1 MAKKIKMNSPQRK
14 DEHDEDFSFEDVLK
28 ELPEDVRKKLEK
40 DGLKSFDDVM
50 SLMFKQ
56 GLDPLK
62 MMEYSEQGKILGED
76 FNIEDIMLDE
86 EFLDDDDEEYEDED
100 DADRDD
106 EDSDSGKWYDDES
119 YLMGMRLPKDKF
131 IGKSK
136 REFHIRIK
144 LNDAPVNIWRE
155 LVVPSNITLELLAYV
170 LIQAM
175 GWEHEHLYQFIRKG
189 NVYYVNTQQLK
200 EQENSFFGFL
210 SRSEHRNSE
219 KTSLE
224 MVLQPKGER
233 MKFEYDFGDSWNH
246 DLWVKAARDYAAD
259 EEPVIKLLK
268 GQGACPPEDCGG
280 IWGYAE
286 LLELRL
292 KKRKSADDKER
303 LEWYNISKDFD
314 PEDCDLEWLQDN
326 VEALWENIK
335 AEMQ

>member
-1 MAKKIKMNSPQRK
+1 MAKKIKMNSPHRK

-62 MMEYSEQGKILGED
+62 MMEYSEQGKIFGED

-175 GWEHEHLYQFIRKG
+175 GWEHEHLYQFIGKG

-224 MVLQPKGER
+224 MALQPKGKR

>member
-1 MAKKIKMNSPQRK
+1 MNSPHRK

>member
-1 MAKKIKMNSPQRK
+1 MNSPHRK

-62 MMEYSEQGKILGED
+62 MMEYSEQGKIFGED

-175 GWEHEHLYQFIRKG
+175 GWEHEHLYQFIGKG

>member
-1 MAKKIKMNSPQRK
+1 MAKKIKLNPSRSK
-14 DEHDEDFSFEDVLK
+14 DEHKESFTFEDVLAS
-28 ELPEDVRKKLEK
+28 LPEDVRKEMERQ
-40 DGLKSFDDVM
+40 GVKSFEDVM

-62 MMEYSEQGKILGED
+62 MMEYSEQGKLFGED

-86 EFLDDDDEEYEDED
+86 EFLDDDEEEYEDED
-100 DADRDD
+100 DGDRDD

-144 LNDAPVNIWRE
+144 LNNAPVNIWRE

-175 GWEHEHLYQFIRKG
+175 GWEHEHLYQFIGKG

-224 MVLQPKGER
+224 MALQPKGER
-233 MKFEYDFGDSWNH
+233 MKFEYDFGDSWTH
-246 DLWVKAARDYAAD
+246 DLWVKDARDYAAG

-280 IWGYAE
+280 VWGYAD
-286 LLELRL
+286 LLELRQ
-292 KKRKSADDKER
+292 KKRKSADDRDR
-303 LEWYNISKDFD
+303 LEWYGISKDFD
-314 PEDCDLEWLQDN
+314 PEDSDLEGLQDD
-326 VEALWENIK
+326 VDALWEKIK
-335 AEMQ
+335 EEM

>member
-1 MAKKIKMNSPQRK
+1 MNSPHRK

-50 SLMFKQ
+50 SFMFKQ

-62 MMEYSEQGKILGED
+62 MMEYSEQGKIFGED

-86 EFLDDDDEEYEDED
+86 EFLDDDEEGYEDED
-100 DADRDD
+100 DGDRDD

-175 GWEHEHLYQFIRKG
+175 GWEHEHLYQFIGKG

-224 MVLQPKGER
+224 MALQPKGKR